1 MNKFLT
7 GYLVGASLA
16 LAVGFM
22 IDRKHI
28 GEYQRQIQQRD
39 SVNTINIERNKQ
51 LEEYIRLDSLTLL
64 EQLK

>member
-7 GYLVGASLA
+7 GYLVGASLF
-16 LAVGFM
+16 LAGGIM
-22 IDRKHI
+22 IDRKHV